1 MENGVSMS
9 SRVTENLQARLQPNI
24 LPMVANAEIRC
35 FSPHNHYSENSS
47 DPGNASNQ
55 QIRIKF
61 TSGKLWPHDV
71 VARRQN
77 ARSPVAVI
85 CNLKVINV
93 QQSLKIF
100 NSDTKR
106 PVCITVTSSS
116 KKTAV
121 ACMPD
126 VSTYCHGIARRDGV
140 CAARLSCKSQYS
152 PVFRRVAG
160 PATARTAPA
169 ILQI

>member
-9 SRVTENLQARLQPNI
+9 SGVTENLQARLQPNI
-24 LPMVANAEIRC
+24 LPMIVNAEIRC

-71 VARRQN
+71 AARRQN

-85 CNLKVINV
+85 CSQLEGDKC
-93 QQSLKIF
+93 S
-100 NSDTKR
+100 
-106 PVCITVTSSS
+106 TVFE
-116 KKTAV
+116 
-121 ACMPD
+121 D
-126 VSTYCHGIARRDGV
+126 IQLRY
-140 CAARLSCKSQYS
+140 
-152 PVFRRVAG
+152 
-160 PATARTAPA
+160 
-169 ILQI
+169 